1 MIKSAFGIYDNELNW
16 FGSYLTNR
24 EQVCC
29 VNNYISSRK
38 TIKSGVPQGSILG
51 PLMFLSYINDLP
63 KYLKSTTAGL
73 YADDTQIYASSDNYD
88 ELVGL
93 LNSDLKNISKW
104 LLDNKLQHHAT
115 KTKLMFIGSPYNIR
129 NKIGN
134 KLVIFNNKPL
144 VLIAYSGLTL
154 TLK

>member
-1 MIKSAFGIYDNELNW
+1 M
-16 FGSYLTNR
+16 
-24 EQVCC
+24 
-29 VNNYISSRK
+29 
-38 TIKSGVPQGSILG
+38 PQGSILG
-51 PLMFLSYINDLP
+51 PLMFLLYINDLP
-63 KYLKSTTAGL
+63 KYLKYTTAGL

-88 ELVGL
+88 ELVDL

-144 VLIAYSGLTL
+144 SVWELNLTN
-154 TLK
+154 T